1 MRHRLLSAL
10 AFALTILIWL
20 LCGATV
26 NCESA
31 TLSFRE
37 TVKQFVESE
46 MELYPEVA
54 TAWGDHRYDAKVSDL
69 SAQGI
74 KARIRHA
81 NEWKLRFGS
90 IESSVLSAQDEA
102 DRQWLIARCDGELLW
117 NEQVRDYQKDPD
129 LYLPTAAV
137 YQLIQRGFAPL
148 ERRMELV
155 TAREI
160 AWLPNLA
167 AARQNLLPE
176 ATAKVALE
184 ITLDQMA
191 GTLHFF
197 ADDLPAAFASV
208 ADSTSK
214 NAFVEASKKTRAAIS
229 SYERWLRFTLQPACS
244 GSFAIGADAYR
255 RMLADDDMV
264 DTPLHRLEQI
274 GVDQLAH
281 LQSNFRAV
289 AASIDP
295 KRPAVEVLR
304 ALNGAHPQ
312 ASQVIS
318 LATAGLADLRTFVL
332 AHHLATIP
340 STVMP
345 IVAETPPF
353 ARATTFASMDT
364 PGPFEHATEA
374 YFYVSLPDPSWPPE
388 KQDQLLTFFSP
399 PTLSDV
405 STHEVFPGHYVQ
417 FLNNRLN
424 PDEVR
429 SLYDSGS
436 NAEGWAFYCEQ
447 MMLDEG
453 LHAGEPEFRLAQIQM
468 ALTRACR
475 YLVSIRMHTQGMTVA
490 QAADFFEKEAF
501 MTPHNAMVEARR
513 GTDDPGYLRYQLG
526 KLEILKLRDDL
537 QRKQGSSF
545 ELGKFH
551 DAFLAQG
558 AVPIKLIR
566 RAMLGS
572 DGPLF

>member
-1 MRHRLLSAL
+1 
-10 AFALTILIWL
+10 
-20 LCGATV
+20 
-26 NCESA
+26 
-31 TLSFRE
+31 
-37 TVKQFVESE
+37 
-46 MELYPEVA
+46 
-54 TAWGDHRYDAKVSDL
+54 
-69 SAQGI
+69 
-74 KARIRHA
+74 
-81 NEWKLRFGS
+81 
-90 IESSVLSAQDEA
+90 
-102 DRQWLIARCDGELLW
+102 
-117 NEQVRDYQKDPD
+117 
-129 LYLPTAAV
+129 
-137 YQLIQRGFAPL
+137 
-148 ERRMELV
+148 
-155 TAREI
+155 
-160 AWLPNLA
+160 
-167 AARQNLLPE
+167 
-176 ATAKVALE
+176 
-184 ITLDQMA
+184 
-191 GTLHFF
+191 
-197 ADDLPAAFASV
+197 
-208 ADSTSK
+208 
-214 NAFVEASKKTRAAIS
+214 
-229 SYERWLRFTLQPACS
+229 
-244 GSFAIGADAYR
+244 
-255 RMLADDDMV
+255 MLADDDMV
-264 DTPLHRLEQI
+264 DTPLDRLEQI

-304 ALNGAHPQ
+304 ALNGAHPR

-364 PGPFEHATEA
+364 PGPFERATEA

-453 LHAGEPEFRLAQIQM
+453 LHAAEPEFRLAQIQM

-490 QAADFFEKEAF
+490 QAAEFFEKEAF